1 MLRNGLMA
9 RIAPGPAE
17 IIDDVPA
24 GRLHLDGRVLVRA
37 GEAPLRERRQM
48 SFAGNVVISMVLD
61 DEGRLLADPEVA
73 ATGIPD
79 LEDELSIEDTCAE
92 AAEDALNRMRKTAR
106 RDDDAVAEAARR
118 AVRGRIRFLWDKK
131 PPVRVLVT
139 RV

>member
-1 MLRNGLMA
+1 MA

-24 GRLHLDGRVLVRA
+24 GRLHLDGNVLVRA

-48 SFAGNVVISMVLD
+48 SFAGNVVVSLVI
-61 DEGRLLADPEVA
+61 DEDGQLLAEPEVA
-73 ATGIPD
+73 ANGIPD
-79 LEDELSIEDTCAE
+79 LEDSLTIQDTCRE
-92 AAEDALNRMRKTAR
+92 AAEDAVNRLRRSAA
-106 RDDDAVAEAARR
+106 RDDDAVSEAARR

-131 PPVRVLVT
+131 PPVQVLVT